1 MQRIQFYPDKELA
14 NVLQSEAE
22 RNKVS
27 VSTFVTDLLKEYYGL
42 SSRENKTAL
51 TRRVIQEVEDYLE
64 QLSETDGNTFD
75 LNKASA
81 TYRKI
86 PMTCGGKPNP
96 TRASIGRSFGAK
108 VGKPPFQCIR
118 KCIRNGK
125 QVLSENNA
133 LVYEKIRI
141 I

>member
-1 MQRIQFYPDKELA
+1 MQRIQFYPDKQLA
-14 NVLQSEAE
+14 NVLQNEAQK
-22 RNKVS
+22 NGVS
-27 VSTFVTDLLKEYYGL
+27 VSAFVTDLLNEYYGL
-42 SSRENKTAL
+42 STQVSKTVL
-51 TRRVIQEVEDYLE
+51 TRKVLLEVAAYVQ
-64 QLSETDGNTFD
+64 QLSGAANKTFD
-75 LNKASA
+75 LNKASSS
-81 TYRKI
+81 YQKI

-108 VGKPPFQCIR
+108 IGKPPFQNVR

-133 LVYEKIRI
+133 LVYEI